1 MCNYLNYSEHN
12 CEFLACSEIRAANLS
27 GQCNAFRRW
36 EELGW
41 VDQRECVEMRAK
53 KSMEVFPAC
62 NPNVVKNVWKYCY
75 VDHVPFKP
83 EKYSLLS
90 DLWNTISG

>member
-53 KSMEVFPAC
+53 K
-62 NPNVVKNVWKYCY
+62 KYGSVSRMQSKCCKKC
-75 VDHVPFKP
+75 V
-83 EKYSLLS
+83 EILLC
-90 DLWNTISG
+90 